1 MSEFLYGSRKYVTS
15 DKSKRPQKNELDSD
29 QIAKRNSRQKKLYIT
44 LDNIDEM
51 FSKNDDKFLISYD
64 FLFNLIQGKVTKYF
78 KTRNYDRKKELSY
91 DCMNRLYS
99 VLKRKLLR
107 LKDAQGLLNPPPVI
121 FFYLS
126 QFFRY
131 VDLVVYSTI
140 FHGAQ
145 DQKYLVQE
153 PEEFNTEDILNEQ
166 LDQVVFVE
174 EIEDRSDLVKK
185 FIEESEIFSSKEK
198 KLLYKIYKNSYTK
211 YGGLLTKKEEECL
224 LELRNKLIDNPELL
238 KELEEICNVQ

>member
-140 FHGAQ
+140 FHGAH